1 MILNKSYPSSPNSCY
16 DDFIVLGEFKKRIDS
31 LKLIVGNTSKT
42 TITPDKLRQMEIDYE
57 NQKKLY
63 ESSECMNNFEKNKCQ
78 YLDKNITSSKTLN
91 RVNKV
96 FETPQ
101 ANKEL
106 QNRIDAMSLEYKNLN
121 CDAVINKSRGEYISE
136 VTNIF
141 NTLDKKRIQSTSIY
155 ERNKRVIFGGV
166 VLILGLALI
175 MDFSKS
181 KK

>member
-1 MILNKSYPSSPNSCY
+1 MILNKSYPSSPNACY
-16 DDFIVLGEFKKRIDS
+16 DDFLLLGKFKERIDN
-31 LKLIVGNTSKT
+31 LKLIVGNTLKT
-42 TITPDKLRQMEIDYE
+42 TITPNELKQMESDYQ

-63 ESSECMNNFEKNKCQ
+63 ESSECMNSFEKNKCQ
-78 YLDKNITSSKTLN
+78 YLYKNINSSKTLN
-91 RVNKV
+91 SVNKV

-106 QNRIDAMSLEYKNLN
+106 QTRIDAMSLEYKNLK
-121 CDAVINKSRGEYISE
+121 CDEIINKSRGEYISS
-136 VTNIF
+136 VTDIF
-141 NTLDKKRIQSTSIY
+141 NTLDKKRIQSSSIY
-155 ERNKRVIFGGV
+155 ERNKRVFFGGV